1 MRTKTLTLFLGTLFF
16 SAAAYANCYSI
27 SDQDKRNFCL
37 AKTKQQSSYCYS
49 IRESD
54 SRNMCLA
61 QVKSTRSYCYSIRNS
76 DNKNEC
82 LALLKN

>member
-1 MRTKTLTLFLGTLFF
+1 MHIKNLTLLLCSLFF
-16 SAAAYANCYSI
+16 SVDTYANCYSI

-49 IRESD
+49 IR
-54 SRNMCLA
+54 N
-61 QVKSTRSYCYSIRNS
+61 N

>member
-1 MRTKTLTLFLGTLFF
+1 MINNKILLPLGLLFTSL
-16 SAAAYANCYSI
+16 AYADCYSI

-37 AKTKQQSSYCYS
+37 AKSKQQSSYCYS
-49 IRESD
+49 VRESD

-61 QVKSTRSYCYSIRNS
+61 QVKNTRSYCYSIRNS

>member
-1 MRTKTLTLFLGTLFF
+1 MQNKTWLLLLISLFF
-16 SAAAYANCYSI
+16 SLTANANCYSI
-27 SDQDKRNFCL
+27 DDQDKRNFCL

-61 QVKSTRSYCYSIRNS
+61 QVKNTRSYCYSIRNS
-76 DNKNEC
+76 DEKTN
-82 LALLKN
+82 ALLF